1 MKPRRTRDPA
11 APAEPPKA
19 QRSPDELTYVQREG
33 APQKSHARQATE
45 SERLRIAFQ
54 LTLRG
59 ETATHVAEVLGLR
72 RDQAVRIIDAS
83 LRDHRN
89 RTARQMRR
97 AFATQ
102 VARYEEV
109 IGTIQPLALG
119 SKNADGKTTTAPN
132 LKWCRALQVTYRQ
145 LDKLYGFDRQ
155 IQQHRVE
162 HVGDGGGP
170 ILTRDL
176 SRLSDAQLDA
186 IVAAKPEDVPRLL
199 EGSSGSRDGDP
210 PPEGGPVH

>member
-1 MKPRRTRDPA
+1 MKPRRTRDPD
-11 APAEPPKA
+11 APDAPQKA
-19 QRSPDELTYVQREG
+19 QRSPDELTYVQRDE
-33 APQKSHARQATE
+33 AHQKSPARQATE
-45 SERLRIAFQ
+45 VERMRIAFQ
-54 LTLRG
+54 MTLRG
-59 ETATHVAEVLGLR
+59 ATTMQVADALGLR
-72 RDQAVRIIDAS
+72 RDQATRVIDAS
-83 LRDHRN
+83 LRDHRI
-89 RTARQMRR
+89 RTDRQMRR
-97 AFATQ
+97 AFARQ

-109 IGTIQPLALG
+109 IGAVQPLALG
-119 SKNADGKTTTAPN
+119 RKDADGTTLTAPS

-210 PPEGGPVH
+210 TTEGGPVH